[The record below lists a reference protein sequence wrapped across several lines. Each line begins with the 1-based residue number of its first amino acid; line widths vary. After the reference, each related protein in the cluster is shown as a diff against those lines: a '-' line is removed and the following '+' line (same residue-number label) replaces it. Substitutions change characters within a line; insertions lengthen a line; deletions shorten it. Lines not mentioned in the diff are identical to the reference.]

1 VRPGAGGAFLMH
13 GPAAMKHGWTSF
25 PSTSPH
31 GCAKMTARP
40 PGTRRAWRSSMERPL
55 VLVIDDETGSRESMA
70 IAIEKAGLAVR
81 TVDEAKKAL
90 EYLDENDGARVAVCD
105 LRMPGMDGLAFL
117 NEVRERKY
125 DLGVIF
131 VTGYGSIE
139 SAVEAMRVGADDYLT
154 KPVDLYELRKR
165 VMNLIEKEQLREEVT
180 SLREQLDKRYGFESI
195 IGRSGPM
202 ERLFEQMKMVAP
214 TRSSVLV
221 IGESGTGKELVA
233 NALHRASP
241 RRNERFLAINCG
253 AIPSDIL
260 ESELFGHERG
270 AFTGAVS
277 RKIGKFELAH
287 RGTLFLDEISELYP
301 ELQVKLLRVL
311 EERQIMRVGGSELL
325 DVDFRLIAATNRDL
339 EKEVA
344 EGRFREDLYYRL
356 KVVTLRIPP
365 LRERP
370 ADLPPLAEH
379 FLAAFCQEHGKPGK
393 RLSAEAM
400 EVLARYPWPG
410 NVRELRNVIES
421 AVIFHQGDEIG
432 VADLPSEVRDSSA
445 LSASGGPVQ
454 SVVGEPRTM
463 ESIER
468 QAILETLQ
476 RTGGHRARAA
486 DLLGI
491 GLRTLQRKLKEYKD
505 QGFYEE

>member
-1 VRPGAGGAFLMH
+1 MPD
-13 GPAAMKHGWTSF
+13 K
-25 PSTSPH
+25 
-31 GCAKMTARP
+31 
-40 PGTRRAWRSSMERPL
+40 PL

-70 IAIEKAGLAVR
+70 IALEKAGLAVR
-81 TVDEAKKAL
+81 TFDDARKAL
-90 EYLDENDGARVAVCD
+90 EFLDENEARLAVCD

-117 NEVRERKY
+117 HEVRERKI
-125 DLGVIF
+125 DLSIML
-131 VTGYGSIE
+131 VTAYGSID

-165 VMNLIEKEQLREEVT
+165 VTNLIEKQQLKEEVSTLREM
-180 SLREQLDKRYGFESI
+180 LDKRYGFESI
-195 IGRSGPM
+195 IGRSAPM
-202 ERLFEQMKMVAP
+202 ERLFEAMRLVAP
-214 TRSSVLV
+214 TRSSVLI

-233 NALHRASP
+233 NAVHRASP

-270 AFTGAVS
+270 AFTGAVT

-311 EERQIMRVGGSELL
+311 EERQVMRVGGSDLIP
-325 DVDFRLIAATNRDL
+325 VDFRLVAATNRDL
-339 EKEVA
+339 EREVT

-370 ADLPPLAEH
+370 GDIAQLAEH
-379 FLAAFCQEHGKPGK
+379 FLALFCQEHGKAQK
-393 RLSAEAM
+393 RLGSGAL
-400 EVLARYPWPG
+400 EVLLRYPWPG
-410 NVRELRNVIES
+410 NVRQLRNVIES
-421 AVIFHQGDEIG
+421 AVVFCQGEEITT
-432 VADLPSEVRDSSA
+432 ADLPVEVRESSTI
-445 LSASGGPVQ
+445 STSGTPVQ
-454 SVVGEPRTM
+454 VAAGEPRSM
-463 ESIER
+463 ADIER
-468 QAILETLQ
+468 HAILETLE
-476 RTGGHRARAA
+476 RTGGHRAKAA

-505 QGFYEE
+505 EGYIQED

>member
-1 VRPGAGGAFLMH
+1 MTP
-13 GPAAMKHGWTSF
+13 
-25 PSTSPH
+25 
-31 GCAKMTARP
+31 MTALD
-40 PGTRRAWRSSMERPL
+40 RPL

-70 IAIEKAGLAVR
+70 IAIEKAGYAVR
-81 TVDEAKKAL
+81 TFDDARNAL
-90 EYLDENDGARVAVCD
+90 DFLEENDGARLAICD

-117 NEVRERKY
+117 NEVRERRY
-125 DLGVIF
+125 DLRLVL

-154 KPVDLYELRKR
+154 KPVDLYELRQR
-165 VMNLIEKEQLREEVT
+165 VNNLIEKEQLKEEVST
-180 SLREQLDKRYGFESI
+180 LREMLDKRYGFESI
-195 IGRSGPM
+195 IGRSAPM
-202 ERLFEQMKMVAP
+202 EKLFEQMKLVAP
-214 TRSSVLV
+214 TRSSVLI

-241 RRNERFLAINCG
+241 RRNERILAINCG

-287 RGTLFLDEISELYP
+287 RGSLFLDEISELYP

-311 EERQIMRVGGSELL
+311 EERQVMRVGGSELI

-344 EGRFREDLYYRL
+344 DGRFREDLYYRL

-370 ADLPPLAEH
+370 SDIPPLLEH
-379 FLAAFCQEHGKPGK
+379 FLVQFCQEHGKPPK
-393 RLSAEAM
+393 TLSAEAL
-400 EVLARYPWPG
+400 ELLSRYPWPG
-410 NVRELRNVIES
+410 NVRELKNVMES
-421 AVIFHQGDEIG
+421 VVVFHQDGE
-432 VADLPSEVRDSSA
+432 VTLNDLPPEIRDSST
-445 LSASGGPVQ
+445 LSTSGTPVQ

-463 ESIER
+463 ADIER
-468 QAILETLQ
+468 QAILETLG
-476 RTGGHRARAA
+476 RTAGHRARAA
-486 DLLGI
+486 DILGI

-505 QGFYEE
+505 EGFIQD

>member
-1 VRPGAGGAFLMH
+1 
-13 GPAAMKHGWTSF
+13 
-25 PSTSPH
+25 
-31 GCAKMTARP
+31 
-40 PGTRRAWRSSMERPL
+40 
-55 VLVIDDETGSRESMA
+55 VIDDETGSRESMA
-70 IAIEKAGLAVR
+70 IAIERAGLAVR
-81 TVDEAKKAL
+81 TFDEAKKAL
-90 EYLDENDGARVAVCD
+90 EYLDENDGARLAVCD
-105 LRMPGMDGLAFL
+105 LRMPGMDGIAFL
-117 NEVRERKY
+117 NEVRERKL
-125 DLGVIF
+125 DLGVIL

-165 VMNLIEKEQLREEVT
+165 VMNLIEKEQLKEEVT

-195 IGRSGPM
+195 IGKSVPM

-214 TRSSVLV
+214 TRSSVLI
-221 IGESGTGKELVA
+221 IGDSGTGKELVA

-253 AIPSDIL
+253 AIPPDIL

-270 AFTGAVS
+270 SFTGAVT

-287 RGTLFLDEISELYP
+287 KGTLFLDEISELYP

-311 EERQIMRVGGSELL
+311 EERQIMRVGASDLI

-370 ADLPPLAEH
+370 SDIPGLADH
-379 FLAAFCQEHGKPGK
+379 FLSLFYQEHGKSPR
-393 RLSAEAM
+393 RLSAE
-400 EVLARYPWPG
+400 VLELLSRYPWPG
-410 NVRELRNVIES
+410 NVRELRNVMES
-421 AVIFHQGDEIG
+421 VVVFHQGEEIA
-432 VADLPSEVRDSSA
+432 VADLPVEVRDSST
-445 LSASGGPVQ
+445 LSTTGAPVQ

-463 ESIER
+463 EEIER
-468 QAILETLQ
+468 QAILETLH
-476 RTGGHRARAA
+476 RTGGHRAKAA

>member
-1 VRPGAGGAFLMH
+1 MP
-13 GPAAMKHGWTSF
+13 
-25 PSTSPH
+25 
-31 GCAKMTARP
+31 
-40 PGTRRAWRSSMERPL
+40 ENPL

-70 IAIEKAGLAVR
+70 IALEKAGLAVR
-81 TVDEAKKAL
+81 TFDDARKAL
-90 EYLDENDGARVAVCD
+90 EFLDENDNARLAVCD
-105 LRMPGMDGLAFL
+105 LRMPGLDGLGFL
-117 NEVRERKY
+117 NEVRERKL
-125 DLGVIF
+125 DLAIML
-131 VTGYGSIE
+131 VTAYGSIE

-154 KPVDLYELRKR
+154 KPVDLYELRTR
-165 VMNLIEKEQLREEVT
+165 ATNLLEKQQLKEEVSTLREM
-180 SLREQLDKRYGFESI
+180 LDKRYGFESI
-195 IGRSGPM
+195 IGRSAPM
-202 ERLFEQMKMVAP
+202 ERLFEQMRMVAP

-270 AFTGAVS
+270 AFTGAVA
-277 RKIGKFELAH
+277 RKIGKFELSH
-287 RGTLFLDEISELYP
+287 RGSLFLDEISELYP

-311 EERQIMRVGGSELL
+311 EERQIMRVGGGELIP
-325 DVDFRLIAATNRDL
+325 VDFRLIAATNRDL

-370 ADLPPLAEH
+370 GDIAQLAEH
-379 FLAAFCQEHGKPGK
+379 FLGLFSQEHGKAPR
-393 RLSAEAM
+393 RLSAGAL

-410 NVRELRNVIES
+410 NVRQLRNVIES
-421 AVIFHQGDEIG
+421 AVVFSQGEEITP
-432 VADLPSEVRDSSA
+432 ADLPIEVRESSA
-445 LSASGGPVQ
+445 VSATGSPVQ
-454 SVVGEPRTM
+454 AVVGEPRTM
-463 ESIER
+463 ADIER
-468 QAILETLQ
+468 QAILETLE
-476 RTGGHRARAA
+476 RTGGHRGKAA
-486 DLLGI
+486 DILGI

-505 QGFYEE
+505 DGFIDED

>member
-1 VRPGAGGAFLMH
+1 
-13 GPAAMKHGWTSF
+13 
-25 PSTSPH
+25 
-31 GCAKMTARP
+31 MTGMADK
-40 PGTRRAWRSSMERPL
+40 PL
-55 VLVIDDETGSRESMA
+55 ILVVDDETGSRESMA
-70 IAIEKAGLAVR
+70 IAIERAGLAVR
-81 TVDEAKKAL
+81 TFDDARKAL
-90 EYLDENDGARVAVCD
+90 EYLEENDGVRLAVCD

-117 NEVRERKY
+117 NAVRERKL
-125 DLGVIF
+125 DLGVIL

-165 VMNLIEKEQLREEVT
+165 VMNLIEKEQLKAEV
-180 SLREQLDKRYGFESI
+180 SNLREMLDKRYGFESI
-195 IGRSGPM
+195 IGRSAPM

-214 TRSSVLV
+214 TRSSVLI

-233 NALHRASP
+233 NAIHRASP

-287 RGTLFLDEISELYP
+287 KGTLFLDEISELYP

-311 EERQIMRVGGSELL
+311 EERQVMRVGGSELI
-325 DVDFRLIAATNRDL
+325 DVDFRLLAATNRDL

-370 ADLPPLAEH
+370 SDIPPLAEH
-379 FLAAFCQEHGKPGK
+379 FLALFCQEHGKPMK
-393 RLSAEAM
+393 HLSPEAL
-400 EVLARYPWPG
+400 EVLASFPWPG
-410 NVRELRNVIES
+410 NVRQLRNVMES
-421 AVIFHQGDEIG
+421 IVVFHQGEEIAAG
-432 VADLPSEVRDSSA
+432 DLPAEVRDAQS
-445 LSASGGPVQ
+445 LSATGSPVQ
-454 SVVGEPRTM
+454 SFVGTPRTM
-463 ESIER
+463 EEIER
-468 QAILETLQ
+468 QAILETLE
-476 RTGGHRARAA
+476 RTGGHRAKAA

-505 QGFYEE
+505 QGFYHEE

>member
-1 VRPGAGGAFLMH
+1 MQDN
-13 GPAAMKHGWTSF
+13 
-25 PSTSPH
+25 
-31 GCAKMTARP
+31 
-40 PGTRRAWRSSMERPL
+40 PL

-70 IAIEKAGLAVR
+70 IAIEKAGFAVR
-81 TVDEAKKAL
+81 TFDDARKAL
-90 EYLDENDGARVAVCD
+90 ELLEENESVRLVVCD
-105 LRMPGMDGLAFL
+105 LRMPGMDGVAFL
-117 NEVRERKY
+117 KEVRERKY
-125 DLGVIF
+125 DVGLIL
-131 VTGYGSIE
+131 VTAYGTIE

-154 KPVDLYELRKR
+154 KPVDLYELRQR
-165 VMNLIEKEQLREEVT
+165 VMNLLEKQQLKEEVST
-180 SLREQLDKRYGFESI
+180 LRQMLDKRYGFESI
-195 IGRSGPM
+195 IGRSAPM
-202 ERLFEQMKMVAP
+202 ERLFEQMKLVAP
-214 TRSSVLV
+214 TRSSVLI

-277 RKIGKFELAH
+277 RKIGKFELSH

-311 EERQIMRVGGSELL
+311 EERQIMRVGGSELI

-370 ADLPPLAEH
+370 GDLQQLADH
-379 FLAAFCQEHGKPGK
+379 FLGLFSQEHGKPPK
-393 RLSAEAM
+393 RLSAESLELLM
-400 EVLARYPWPG
+400 RYPWPG

-421 AVIFHQGDEIG
+421 AVIFHQGDEIQP
-432 VADLPSEVRDSSA
+432 ADLPVEVRESTS
-445 LSASGGPVQ
+445 LSAAGAPVQ
-454 SVVGEPRTM
+454 AVVGEPRTM
-463 ESIER
+463 ADIER
-468 QAILETLQ
+468 QAILETLA

-505 QGFYEE
+505 EGYFQDTD

>member
-1 VRPGAGGAFLMH
+1 MTPM
-13 GPAAMKHGWTSF
+13 AALD
-25 PSTSPH
+25 
-31 GCAKMTARP
+31 
-40 PGTRRAWRSSMERPL
+40 RPL

-70 IAIEKAGLAVR
+70 IAIEKAGYAVR
-81 TVDEAKKAL
+81 TFDDARNAL
-90 EYLDENDGARVAVCD
+90 DFLEENDGARLAICD
-105 LRMPGMDGLAFL
+105 LRMPGMDGIAFL
-117 NEVRERKY
+117 HEVRERRY
-125 DLGVIF
+125 DLRLML
-131 VTGYGSIE
+131 VTGFGTIE

-154 KPVDLYELRKR
+154 KPVDLYELRQR
-165 VMNLIEKEQLREEVT
+165 VNNLIEKEQLKEEV
-180 SLREQLDKRYGFESI
+180 SNLREMLDKRYGFESI
-195 IGRSGPM
+195 IGRSAPM
-202 ERLFEQMKMVAP
+202 EKLFEQMKLVAP
-214 TRSSVLV
+214 TRSSVLIV
-221 IGESGTGKELVA
+221 GDSGTGKELVA

-311 EERQIMRVGGSELL
+311 EERQVMRVGGSELI

-339 EKEVA
+339 EKVVA
-344 EGRFREDLYYRL
+344 DGRFREDLYYRL

-370 ADLPPLAEH
+370 SDVPPLLEH
-379 FLAAFCQEHGKPGK
+379 FLAEFCAEHGRP
-393 RLSAEAM
+393 LLALAPEAL
-400 EVLARYPWPG
+400 ELLTRYAWPG
-410 NVRELRNVIES
+410 NVRELKNVMES
-421 AVIFHQGDEIG
+421 VVVFHQGGEIG
-432 VADLPSEVRDSSA
+432 VGDLPVEVRDSSN
-445 LSASGGPVQ
+445 LSAAGAPVQ

-463 ESIER
+463 AVIER
-468 QAILETLQ
+468 QAILETLG

-486 DLLGI
+486 DILGI

-505 QGFYEE
+505 EGFIQD

>member
-1 VRPGAGGAFLMH
+1 MQD
-13 GPAAMKHGWTSF
+13 K
-25 PSTSPH
+25 
-31 GCAKMTARP
+31 
-40 PGTRRAWRSSMERPL
+40 PL
-55 VLVIDDETGSRESMA
+55 VLVVDDETGSRESMA

-81 TVDEAKKAL
+81 TFDDARKAL
-90 EYLDENDGARVAVCD
+90 EFLEENEGVRLAVCD
-105 LRMPGMDGLAFL
+105 LRMPGMDGVAFL
-117 NEVRERKY
+117 KEVRERKL
-125 DLGVIF
+125 DLGVIL
-131 VTGYGSIE
+131 VTGYGTIE
-139 SAVEAMRVGADDYLT
+139 SAVEAMRIGADDYLT

-165 VMNLIEKEQLREEVT
+165 VMNLIEKQQLQEEVST
-180 SLREQLDKRYGFESI
+180 LRQMLDKRYGFESI

-202 ERLFEQMKMVAP
+202 EELFERMKLVAP
-214 TRSSVLV
+214 TRSSVLI

-270 AFTGAVS
+270 AFTGAVT
-277 RKIGKFELAH
+277 RKIGKFELSH

-311 EERQIMRVGGSELL
+311 EERQVMRVGGSELI

-339 EKEVA
+339 EREVS

-370 ADLPPLAEH
+370 GDIQQLADH
-379 FLAAFCQEHGKPGK
+379 FLGIFCQEHGKPAK
-393 RLSAEAM
+393 RLSPEAL
-400 EVLARYPWPG
+400 ELLSRYPWPG
-410 NVRELRNVIES
+410 NVRQLRNVMES
-421 AVIFHQGDEIG
+421 VVVFHQGELIQP
-432 VADLPSEVRDSSA
+432 ADLPVEVRESA
-445 LSASGGPVQ
+445 ALAPPGGPVQ
-454 SVVGEPRTM
+454 VVAGEPRTM
-463 ESIER
+463 ADIER
-468 QAILETLQ
+468 QAILETLD
-476 RTGGHRARAA
+476 RTGRHRARAA
-486 DLLGI
+486 DILGI

-505 QGFYEE
+505 EGYLLDDH